1 MFELRLH
8 SLTLTNYIGIY
19 NGMGLENIYID
30 FSRCKNNIIVIKGDN
45 GSGKSTIFKALT
57 PMGDN
62 SDDLI
67 PGKPAQKS
75 ISYIMDDRS
84 IINIIYT
91 YPINKKGERGQT
103 KCNIFKI
110 MGDTTIDLNPN
121 GNIGEAKDM
130 IDTLFDFDQ
139 NFVSLSQLSS
149 EDRGLADKKPS
160 ERKKF
165 INSIIESMSEY
176 NTMYK
181 KLVKKSSA
189 LKMNMVSINTKIGSI
204 GNKEMIANRLK
215 VLQDTLGNLEDR
227 RNMLLANM
235 GALKARADQINCE
248 NIILS
253 TRELKVEIVKL
264 NAYFNSNPYNY
275 LKKHDKLE
283 EEIIEIEKKIQDTK
297 VQKAVIEEKCNNA
310 KLLLFKNNQYLRQK
324 EVELDYYIEA
334 DNYAEILNNIADVQ
348 KEIERAKQWM
358 EENSS
363 DIGVTEQDVKSAEV
377 IVANINKELHSL
389 QNNDMKD
396 AAIIHVFEGKY
407 SMPSNR
413 EIDNELI
420 SLNNRLNALH
430 KKLGT
435 LSSKSA
441 FDKMKIPKDCMH
453 IETCPLAIAYNAQS
467 SSVANYNK
475 VSKQIELIKEE
486 IHKWN
491 VIKRERIHFKEAKR
505 SVKDIFESF
514 KNNKDLLHKFGI
526 RFANDNQI
534 SLIIEATSEIT
545 LDMEI
550 FRNSVNYKSLIAS
563 NTMRLGELKEKEMK
577 LRENNKAID
586 SIRSDIAKY
595 KSSTDEMKD
604 NISALEQ
611 LCSDKSSE
619 LQKLS
624 STIDSIKKKIYQR
637 DMYHKRMDLMA
648 ELKSLEDKYTEA
660 QEITKKLSSIKSE
673 LDDVTGSKYTEV
685 TEEIEGLKHRLVLYN
700 EYVEEY
706 KQFSQKYEVIDKI
719 KKYTSPT
726 TGIQTVFMGMYMN
739 DIINTSNQLLSL
751 MFGGE
756 YVLHPFVINENEF
769 RIPCS
774 GRGLLNDDISSM
786 STSQICMIS
795 MIISFALLHKA
806 SSVYN
811 IIKLDEMDGGLDT
824 QNRVNFI
831 ILLQK
836 MMGLLN
842 VEQCIMISHNSEL
855 LMQNADIIMLRNSD
869 PNLKID
875 GNVIFKI

>member
-1 MFELRLH
+1 
-8 SLTLTNYIGIY
+8 
-19 NGMGLENIYID
+19 MGLENISID
-30 FSRCKNNIIVIKGDN
+30 FSKCRNNIVIIKGDN

-75 ISYIMDDRS
+75 ISYVMDDES
-84 IINIIYT
+84 IINIIYS

-103 KCNIFKI
+103 KCNIFKV

-121 GNIGEAKDM
+121 SNIGEAKDM
-130 IDTLFDFDQ
+130 INTLFDFDQ

-176 NTMYK
+176 NEMYK

-189 LKMNMVSINTKIGSI
+189 LKMSMGSINTKIASI
-204 GNKEMIANRLK
+204 GNREMIVNRLK
-215 VLQDTLGNLEDR
+215 VLEDTLGTLEDR
-227 RNMLLANM
+227 RNMLLATM
-235 GALKARADQINCE
+235 GALKARAEQIDSE
-248 NIILS
+248 DIIS
-253 TRELKVEIVKL
+253 NTRELKAKIVKIEQETHGFQPNKEDSKL
-264 NAYFNSNPYNY
+264 DERLDSYKTKLQSLSTNKAI
-275 LKKHDKLE
+275 LE
-283 EEIIEIEKKIQDTK
+283 ERYNTIQASVSDINK
-297 VQKAVIEEKCNNA
+297 DIQE
-310 KLLLFKNNQYLRQK
+310 
-324 EVELDYYIEA
+324 
-334 DNYAEILNNIADVQ
+334 
-348 KEIERAKQWM
+348 KEIELNYYKQDDSYDDIKSSISEAEEDIKKAKLWLNSKNLSDDITDTDY
-358 EENSS
+358 ESAKACIEGINEN
-363 DIGVTEQDVKSAEV
+363 
-377 IVANINKELHSL
+377 L
-389 QNNDMKD
+389 QCLQTNDMKIP
-396 AAIIHVFEGKY
+396 AIVYVIEGVIDI
-407 SMPSNR
+407 PTHE
-413 EIDNELI
+413 EIDNELTA
-420 SLNNRLNALH
+420 LNNKLNKLYS
-430 KKLGT
+430 KLGS
-435 LSSKSA
+435 LSSEAVSENLC
-441 FDKMKIPKDCMH
+441 IPKDCK
-453 IETCPLAIAYNAQS
+453 ISNKCSLAIAYMKQTK
-467 SSVANYNK
+467 SVSDHNK
-475 VSKQIELIKEE
+475 VSAQIEDIKYKIQSCNE
-486 IHKWN
+486 I
-491 VIKRERIHFKEAKR
+491 R
-505 SVKDIFESF
+505 KDRYEFDKAVRAANYILNTYM
-514 KNNKDLLHKFGI
+514 NNKNLLAKFSI
-526 RFANDNQI
+526 IFKTKAQI
-534 SLIIEATSEIT
+534 SSLMESTDHLA
-545 LDMEI
+545 LDMRT
-550 FRNSVNYKSLIAS
+550 FYDLANYRVSIRS
-563 NTMRLGELKEKEMK
+563 NLMRLEELKEKEK
-577 LRENNKAID
+577 LIKQNEKLISTTNRDLDRLREKKDKLKLTEVKEEYLQICAEYDDLSNRIDIVLRRKAYYD
-586 SIRSDIAKY
+586 RWKEKEEYEKEVS
-595 KSSTDEMKD
+595 
-604 NISALEQ
+604 
-611 LCSDKSSE
+611 
-619 LQKLS
+619 KLS
-624 STIDSIKKKIYQR
+624 NLY
-637 DMYHKRMDLMA
+637 
-648 ELKSLEDKYTEA
+648 EEA
-660 QEITKKLSSIKSE
+660 QQVTEKLSSIKVE
-673 LDDVTGSKYTEV
+673 LDDVMGSKYSEV
-685 TEEIEGLKHRLVLYN
+685 VEEIESLKHRITLYN

-706 KQFSQKYEVIDKI
+706 KQFSEKYEVIEKV

-875 GNVIFKI
+875 GNVIFKL

>member
-1 MFELRLH
+1 MRLY
-8 SLTLTNYIGIY
+8 SLALSNYIGVY
-19 NGMGLENIYID
+19 NGMGLENISID
-30 FSRCKNNIIVIKGDN
+30 FSRCRNNIVIIKGDN

-67 PGKPAQKS
+67 PGKPAQKF
-75 ISYIMDDRS
+75 ISYVMDDSS
-84 IINIIYT
+84 IINIIYS

-103 KCNIFKI
+103 KCNIFKV

-130 IDTLFDFDQ
+130 INTLFDFDQ

-176 NTMYK
+176 NEMYK

-189 LKMNMVSINTKIGSI
+189 LKMNMGSINTKIASI
-204 GNKEMIANRLK
+204 GNREMIVNRLK
-215 VLQDTLGNLEDR
+215 VLEDTLGTLEDR
-227 RNMLLANM
+227 RNMLLATM
-235 GALKARADQINCE
+235 GALKARAEQIDSE
-248 NIILS
+248 DIISS
-253 TRELKVEIVKL
+253 TRELKVKIVKIEQEIHGYQPNKEDSKL
-264 NAYFNSNPYNY
+264 YERLDSYEAKLQSLSTNKAILEERYNTIQASVSDINRDIQEKEIELSY
-275 LKKHDKLE
+275 YKQDDSYDDIKSSINEAE
-283 EEIIEIEKKIQDTK
+283 EEIKK
-297 VQKAVIEEKCNNA
+297 A
-310 KLLLFKNNQYLRQK
+310 KLWLDSKNLSDDITDTDYESAKACIEGINENLQYLQ
-324 EVELDYYIEA
+324 
-334 DNYAEILNNIADVQ
+334 
-348 KEIERAKQWM
+348 
-358 EENSS
+358 
-363 DIGVTEQDVKSAEV
+363 T
-377 IVANINKELHSL
+377 
-389 QNNDMKD
+389 NDMKIP
-396 AAIIHVFEGKY
+396 AIVYVIEGVIDI
-407 SMPSNR
+407 PTHE
-413 EIDNELI
+413 EIDNELTV
-420 SLNNRLNALH
+420 LNNKLNELYS
-430 KKLGT
+430 KLGS
-435 LSSKSA
+435 LSSEAVS
-441 FDKMKIPKDCMH
+441 DKLCIPKDCK
-453 IETCPLAIAYNAQS
+453 ISNKCSLAMAYLKQTK
-467 SSVANYNK
+467 SVSDYNK
-475 VSKQIELIKEE
+475 VSVQIEDVKYKIQS
-486 IHKWN
+486 WN
-491 VIKRERIHFKEAKR
+491 ETR
-505 SVKDIFESF
+505 KDRYEFDKAVRAANYIFNTYM
-514 KNNKDLLHKFGI
+514 NNKNLLAKFSI
-526 RFANDNQI
+526 IFKTKAQI
-534 SLIIEATSEIT
+534 SSLMESTDHLA
-545 LDMEI
+545 LDMRT
-550 FRNSVNYKSLIAS
+550 FYDLANYRVSIRS
-563 NTMRLGELKEKEMK
+563 NLMRLEELKEKEKLIKQNEKLIFTTNRDLDRLREKKDK
-577 LRENNKAID
+577 LRLNEVKEEYFQICTEYDDLSNKID
-586 SIRSDIAKY
+586 IVLHRKVYYDRWKEKEEYEKEVS
-595 KSSTDEMKD
+595 
-604 NISALEQ
+604 
-611 LCSDKSSE
+611 
-619 LQKLS
+619 KLS
-624 STIDSIKKKIYQR
+624 SLY
-637 DMYHKRMDLMA
+637 
-648 ELKSLEDKYTEA
+648 EEA
-660 QEITKKLSSIKSE
+660 QQVTEKLSSIKVE
-673 LDDVTGSKYTEV
+673 LDDVMGSKYSEV
-685 TEEIEGLKHRLVLYN
+685 VEEIESLKHRITLYN

-706 KQFSQKYEVIDKI
+706 KQFSEKYEIIEKV

-875 GNVIFKI
+875 GNVIFKL

>member
-1 MFELRLH
+1 MILH
-8 SLTLTNYIGIY
+8 SLALSNYIGIY
-19 NGMGLENIYID
+19 NGMGLENISID
-30 FSRCKNNIIVIKGDN
+30 FSKCRNNIVVIKGDN

-75 ISYIMDDRS
+75 ISYVMDDES
-84 IINIIYT
+84 IINIIYS

-103 KCNIFKI
+103 KCNIFKV

-130 IDTLFDFDQ
+130 INTLFDFDQ

-176 NTMYK
+176 NEMYK

-189 LKMNMVSINTKIGSI
+189 LKMSMGSINTKIASI
-204 GNKEMIANRLK
+204 GNREMIVNRLK
-215 VLQDTLGNLEDR
+215 VLEDTLGTLEDR
-227 RNMLLANM
+227 RNMLLATM
-235 GALKARADQINCE
+235 GALKARAEQIDSE
-248 NIILS
+248 DIIS
-253 TRELKVEIVKL
+253 NTRELKAKIAKIEREIHGYHPSKEDSKLDDRIESYKAKL
-264 NAYFNSNPYNY
+264 NSLFTNRAI
-275 LKKHDKLE
+275 LE
-283 EEIIEIEKKIQDTK
+283 ERYNTVQSSVSDINREIQE
-297 VQKAVIEEKCNNA
+297 
-310 KLLLFKNNQYLRQK
+310 
-324 EVELDYYIEA
+324 
-334 DNYAEILNNIADVQ
+334 
-348 KEIERAKQWM
+348 KEIELNYYKQDYLY
-358 EENSS
+358 S
-363 DIGVTEQDVKSAEV
+363 DIKASIDEAEDEIKKAKLWLDAKNLSDDITDLDYESAKACIEG
-377 IVANINKELHSL
+377 INENL
-389 QNNDMKD
+389 QYLQTNDMKVP
-396 AAIIHVFEGKY
+396 AIIYVMEGTTDI
-407 SMPSNR
+407 PTHE
-413 EIDNELI
+413 EIDNELVI
-420 SLNNRLNALH
+420 LNNKLNELYA
-430 KKLGT
+430 KLGS
-435 LSSKSA
+435 LSSEAVS
-441 FDKMKIPKDCMH
+441 DKLSIPKDCK
-453 IETCPLAIAYNAQS
+453 IASKCPLAIAYVKQTKSVSDHNKTSAQIENIKDKIQSWNEIRKERYEFDKAVRAASYIFNTYTNNKNLLAKFNIIFKTKAQIS
-467 SSVANYNK
+467 SLMESTDHLALDMRTFYDLANYR
-475 VSKQIELIKEE
+475 VSIESNLI
-486 IHKWN
+486 
-491 VIKRERIHFKEAKR
+491 
-505 SVKDIFESF
+505 
-514 KNNKDLLHKFGI
+514 
-526 RFANDNQI
+526 
-534 SLIIEATSEIT
+534 
-545 LDMEI
+545 
-550 FRNSVNYKSLIAS
+550 
-563 NTMRLGELKEKEMK
+563 RLEELKEKEKLIKQNEKVIFTTNKDLDK
-577 LRENNKAID
+577 LREKKDKLKLDEVKEEYLRICEEYDELYNK
-586 SIRSDIAKY
+586 RDILLNRKVY
-595 KSSTDEMKD
+595 H
-604 NISALEQ
+604 
-611 LCSDKSSE
+611 DKWKEKEEYEKEVS
-619 LQKLS
+619 KLS
-624 STIDSIKKKIYQR
+624 GLY
-637 DMYHKRMDLMA
+637 
-648 ELKSLEDKYTEA
+648 EEA
-660 QEITKKLSSIKSE
+660 QQVTEKLSSIKVE
-673 LDDVTGSKYTEV
+673 LDDVMGSKYSEV
-685 TEEIEGLKHRLVLYN
+685 VEEIESLKHRITLYN

-706 KQFSQKYEVIDKI
+706 KQFSEKYEVIEKV

-875 GNVIFKI
+875 GNVIFKL